1 MKPGARVTIRDKIY
15 PSLYPVK
22 AEGSESLHSRGGGLA
37 PPPLRKRPERI
48 GIEA

>member
-22 AEGSESLHSRGGGLA
+22 AEGSESLHSQGGGFGA
-37 PPPLRKRPERI
+37 KPPPP
-48 GIEA
+48 